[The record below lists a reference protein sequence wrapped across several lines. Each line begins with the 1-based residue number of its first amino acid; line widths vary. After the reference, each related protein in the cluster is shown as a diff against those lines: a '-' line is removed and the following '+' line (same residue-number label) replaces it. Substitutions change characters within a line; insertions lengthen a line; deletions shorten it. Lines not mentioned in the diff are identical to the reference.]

1 MHVKADIV
9 FMLDSSSSE
18 GAANFQKQKDFVVS
32 FVNALT
38 IGPSNVQIGVI
49 DFSTTATVNFKL
61 NDHRTKAT
69 VVSAINR
76 ISYVQ
81 GSTHTD
87 LGLNLAWTKVFNQVG
102 DRPDAQNILYVLT
115 DGQSSSPAATVLQAN
130 EVRNNNIKTYAIG
143 IGSRV
148 MKAEL
153 DNIATTSDYAIQVA
167 DFSNLQTLTAK
178 LRNDLCS
185 GEVESIKPYTK
196 TYTGLID
203 WLNNNQ
209 LFINHGSS
217 WASSCSVLSKKK
229 KLYPNTPPPKH
240 V

>member
-18 GAANFQKQKDFVVS
+18 GAVNFQKQKDFVVS

-87 LGLNLAWTKVFNQVG
+87 LGLNLAWTNVFNQVG

-148 MKAEL
+148 VKAEL
-153 DNIATTSDYAIQVA
+153 DSIATTRDYAIQVA
-167 DFSNLQTLTAK
+167 DFSNLQTLTTK

-185 GEVESIKPYTK
+185 GEIESIQPYTN
-196 TYTGLID
+196 TYNLLNCLID
-203 WLNNNQ
+203 LLNTINQ
-209 LFINHGSS
+209 KARTFVN
-217 WASSCSVLSKKK
+217 V
-229 KLYPNTPPPKH
+229 T
-240 V
+240 